1 MLFIIICVV
10 VLVGCFLW
18 YKKDDMAIAP
28 GVVGALLSFALIG
41 MAVGVICANTCLPA
55 KVARLEERREMLI
68 YEYVNDVFENDND
81 LGKAELLNKI
91 QNWNEDCVSLKLS
104 QKNPWTGIFI
114 PNIYDKFEPID
125 LSTIVKIGD
134 VNHDGK
140 VDVTDSLSIMSDWV
154 NGVD

>member
-28 GVVGALLSFALIG
+28 GIVGALLSFALIG
-41 MAVGVICANTCLPA
+41 MIVGAICANTGLPA
-55 KVARLEERREMLI
+55 KKARLEERREMLV

-91 QNWNEDCVSLKLS
+91 QDWNEDCVSLKLS
-104 QKNPWTGIFI
+104 QKNPWIGIFI
-114 PNIYDKFEPID
+114 PNIYDEFEVID
-125 LSTIVKIGD
+125 IGEID
-134 VNHDGK
+134 RLKGE
-140 VDVTDSLSIMSDWV
+140 
-154 NGVD
+154 